1 MLVLGPCGLSC
12 AILILALG
20 PLCAPFPL
28 VVLRPMVDV
37 RRASEAAVGCVNLV
51 APPPRGLNA
60 DLVGAA
66 LGEALGEESEAD
78 PVEPVSPCRGDA
90 AIVARPPRLPKRL
103 ETDMDS
109 LPGFRMPMPEMDG
122 RNLCRSFRIGPVLEL
137 RRSDIDTEEG
147 MPLPIFASET
157 RLDTAPP
164 ACLPS
169 DDCVGRDRVAKTED
183 PEEGRPE
190 TETSPGEPARA
201 NDAFTPGTVVRSFNG
216 TRAAAPRPPE
226 RDPPDSG
233 EDVVSRSS
241 SATSVLLKRDAGG
254 RTLVLAAPPMLSRL
268 GPAPAPG
275 TGGERIAAPP
285 RGIIDSRFFAPGI
298 SIIGRAAGP
307 CDLSGLMVMVVR
319 GGGGASDLRAGAA
332 SAPVR
337 CVEPVA
343 SATSTQS
350 PSSEPEKLVLMASRE
365 SSLDVRY
372 RCSSSSAKRIPRLAM
387 GSTAL
392 RAGEPSAAFEAALK
406 RAPRRLGDRRT
417 GEAILL
423 FVAPPAVAASSRL
436 PDGVSRTLGRVEPE
450 EEATSGERGR
460 LRGAFRL

>member
-169 DDCVGRDRVAKTED
+169 DDCVGGTEWQRRKTPRKGDPRPRRPLASRRERTMHSRRGRSYARSTELGPPRQGRQNETRPIQAKT
-183 PEEGRPE
+183 
-190 TETSPGEPARA
+190 
-201 NDAFTPGTVVRSFNG
+201 
-216 TRAAAPRPPE
+216 
-226 RDPPDSG
+226 
-233 EDVVSRSS
+233 
-241 SATSVLLKRDAGG
+241 
-254 RTLVLAAPPMLSRL
+254 
-268 GPAPAPG
+268 
-275 TGGERIAAPP
+275 
-285 RGIIDSRFFAPGI
+285 
-298 SIIGRAAGP
+298 
-307 CDLSGLMVMVVR
+307 
-319 GGGGASDLRAGAA
+319 
-332 SAPVR
+332 
-337 CVEPVA
+337 
-343 SATSTQS
+343 
-350 PSSEPEKLVLMASRE
+350 
-365 SSLDVRY
+365 
-372 RCSSSSAKRIPRLAM
+372 
-387 GSTAL
+387 
-392 RAGEPSAAFEAALK
+392 
-406 RAPRRLGDRRT
+406 
-417 GEAILL
+417 
-423 FVAPPAVAASSRL
+423 SSRVRRAL
-436 PDGVSRTLGRVEPE
+436 Q
-450 EEATSGERGR
+450 AC
-460 LRGAFRL
+460 F